1 MAVAALTPTSLSALQ
16 GNIEFVQTEF
26 DKVTQLDWIEFSRPV
41 GFFWIQDETGATEVA
56 LYAAAVVNDG
66 SDITAAATTITFDGS
81 TIAQFPT
88 SGDNMYIKI
97 GAEIMKVTSYDA
109 TDFTVV
115 RGALGTTAT
124 THANDDPIFCLNS
137 ITLPSAV
144 VGKGFGMVAYLN
156 E

>member
-1 MAVAALTPTSLSALQ
+1 MAVAKLVPTALSALQ
-16 GNIEFVQTEF
+16 GNVELVQIEF

-41 GFFWIQDETGATEVA
+41 GFFWVQDETGATEVA

-66 SDITAAATTITFDGS
+66 SDITAVATTITFDGS

-97 GAEIMKVTSYDA
+97 GTEIMRVTSYDA

-115 RGALGTTAT
+115 RGVLGTTAT
-124 THANDDPIFCLNS
+124 THADEDPIFCLNS